1 MERVFLSSGG
11 RGVKQNKGVTT
22 VNAVVNIE
30 NTNDKTGNNDDYGSS
45 KNVVTN
51 STNAI
56 HNLESVDDHLTR
68 NVVDTSLGA
77 TISVHLM
84 VNNVNT
90 DNVNLETPLELNK
103 GDNVNSNANVEP
115 TASASISDFV
125 LFATLLKGD
134 MSRKSVNFC
143 TFKYAILWV
152 VSERLA
158 NSASGFFL
166 GKRVAYPFISKDGL
180 DAILENGPWF
190 IRNNP
195 LILKKWD
202 PDVNLLKEDV
212 GNFHVWVKL
221 HGVLMT
227 VFSEDGLSDIVT
239 KLGTLLMLESYTSD
253 MCMHSWGRSSYA
265 RTLIELQAYIA
276 LKDTIVVA
284 IPELVGEG
292 FYMCTIHVEYE
303 WKPPRFSSCKV
314 FGHRL
319 NECPMKIL
327 SNVAKNLN
335 NLRQATR
342 GVLVDPKVSFNSTKQ
357 IYRHV
362 SNKNSASTSG
372 KKKQAEVSRQEGNKI
387 DKLERQILDGNII
400 FVDDDGNP
408 LAHTGKVDSES
419 EVKVVFDKTANLIG
433 STSFKGGSNRGYG
446 TNSLLE
452 LWSEIKWDDDYDPYD
467 DDLYE
472 SHDMY
477 DYLQAI
483 CYDLEIMFCGQM
495 KE

>member
-125 LFATLLKGD
+125 F
-134 MSRKSVNFC
+134 
-143 TFKYAILWV
+143 
-152 VSERLA
+152 ERLA

-166 GKRVAYPFISKDGL
+166 GKRVAYPVFISKDGL

-446 TNSLLE
+446 TNSMLE
-452 LWSEIKWDDDYDPYD
+452 L
-467 DDLYE
+467 
-472 SHDMY
+472 
-477 DYLQAI
+477 
-483 CYDLEIMFCGQM
+483 
-495 KE
+495 

>member
-77 TISVHLM
+77 TIGVHLM
-84 VNNVNT
+84 VNDVNT
-90 DNVNLETPLELNK
+90 DNINLETPIELNK

-115 TASASISDFV
+115 TASALLLAFV
-125 LFATLLKGD
+125 F
-134 MSRKSVNFC
+134 
-143 TFKYAILWV
+143 
-152 VSERLA
+152 ERLA

-166 GKRVAYPFISKDGL
+166 GKRVAYPVVANYDGV

-319 NECPMKIL
+319 NEWSHEIL
-327 SNVAKNLN
+327 SNVCEELEQI
-335 NLRQATR
+335 LRQAT
-342 GVLVDPKVSFNSTKQ
+342 
-357 IYRHV
+357 
-362 SNKNSASTSG
+362 
-372 KKKQAEVSRQEGNKI
+372 
-387 DKLERQILDGNII
+387 
-400 FVDDDGNP
+400 
-408 LAHTGKVDSES
+408 ES
-419 EVKVVFDKTANLIG
+419 ETK
-433 STSFKGGSNRGYG
+433 R
-446 TNSLLE
+446 
-452 LWSEIKWDDDYDPYD
+452 DDDYDLYD